1 MPLVD
6 AAFPQS
12 AEPGQRP
19 GEGTGDLINC
29 YFEVGGKSVG
39 YRPSPGFSEF
49 IDTTE
54 STPRGMFVVNGLLYA
69 AYEDTVVTVTTSAVK
84 TTLTGTLSGTTP
96 VTWAQNNKSPTADV
110 VVVSENGAFSVSTA
124 AVTSFADSDLPQPN
138 SCAVL
143 DGFILFT
150 TRSGQLWATD
160 LNAVTVNALSFTQ
173 CQANPDGLW
182 RVIVKGPVAYAM
194 GDKSIEPY
202 TNAGTSPF
210 PLARQEVIP
219 VGLLSAWAVAGHEDG
234 WDRDIGFVAS
244 DQTVRM
250 LSGNSAQI
258 ISNKDVERDI
268 KAVVDKTQLRAS
280 VYVEAGNPFWVLTGP
295 TFTWEFNVATGF
307 WNRRESANSDRWRAS
322 CSVNFNGSWM
332 VGDRTSGQ
340 IHTISENV
348 FQEDGDAIAM
358 TMVSGPLKQFPSRVR
373 CNAFFAD
380 WTTGQGEISGSDDE
394 VNPKVSVYWS
404 MDGGATWSN
413 PITPLSLGGEGEFS
427 NQIRVNRL
435 GNSTHHGIRFK
446 MVTTSPVYRT
456 CRGARADVTELRAA

>member
-6 AAFPQS
+6 ASFPQS

-39 YRPSPGFSEF
+39 YRPSPGFSQF
-49 IDTTE
+49 INTTK

-69 AYEDTVVTVTTSAVK
+69 AYETSVVTVTTNAVL
-84 TTLTGTLSGTTP
+84 TTLTGTLSGTNP

-110 VVVSENGAFSVSTA
+110 VVVTENGAFNVSTA
-124 AVTSFADSDLPQPN
+124 AVTSFADADLPQPN
-138 SCAVL
+138 SVTAL
-143 DGFILFT
+143 DGFLIFT
-150 TRSGQLWATD
+150 TRSGQLWASD
-160 LNAVTVNALSFTQ
+160 LNDVTVNALSFTQ

-182 RVIVKGPVAYAM
+182 RAIRVGRQVLAM
-194 GDKSIEPY
+194 GDNSIEFY
-202 TNAGTSPF
+202 ENVGASPF
-210 PLARQEVIP
+210 PLQRVEVVP
-219 VGLLSAWAVAGHEDG
+219 VGLLAQWAVAGFENG
-234 WDRDIGFVAS
+234 WDRSLIFVAA

-250 LSGNSAQI
+250 LNGYSAQI
-258 ISNKDVERDI
+258 VSNKDVERDI
-268 KAVVDKTQLRAS
+268 KAVVDKTQLRAC
-280 VYVEAGNPFWVLTGP
+280 VYVEGGSPFWVLTGP

-348 FQEDGDAIAM
+348 FKEDGAAIAM
-358 TMVSGPLKQFPSRVR
+358 TMVSGPLKQFPSRIR

-413 PITPLSLGGEGEFS
+413 AITPLSLGGEGEFS

-435 GNSTHHGIRFK
+435 GMSTHHGIRFK

-456 CRGARADVTELRAA
+456 CRGARADVSELRAA